1 MIAPIDGSLSFDYT
15 KQRYTSQQPDALSI
29 MKEITEFYLKK
40 KGLPSYLVFNKC
52 TSNYNYLFNLR
63 NIILYAI
70 YSENYLINNTPV
82 YGLSL

>member
-40 KGLPSYLVFNKC
+40 KGLLSYLVFNKL
-52 TSNYNYLFNLR
+52 LF
-63 NIILYAI
+63 IIIIKFEKACILSEWPRI
-70 YSENYLINNTPV
+70 YGY
-82 YGLSL
+82 

>member
-40 KGLPSYLVFNKC
+40 KGLL
-52 TSNYNYLFNLR
+52 
-63 NIILYAI
+63 ILYAI
-70 YSENYLINNTPV
+70 YSENYLINNTTV